1 MRQPDERPKIAD
13 PSKLRQGVSAEDFL
27 PANLTMSAMRRAA
40 EGCRGCHLYRNAT
53 QVVFGEGLVRS
64 RLMLVGEM
72 AGDGEDR
79 AGRPFVGPAGRIL
92 DQGLAEAGIDRE
104 DAYVTN
110 VVKHFKWEPKGK
122 RRLHKK
128 PNADEIRACLPWL
141 EAEIAVVRP
150 QVIVCLGATAAR
162 TLVGPSFRVSRD
174 HGRFVESPLAPSVT
188 ATLHPSAILRRPS
201 DAERR
206 QEMRRF
212 VADLRSV
219 AEVLADSKN

>member
-1 MRQPDERPKIAD
+1 VPE
-13 PSKLRQGVSAEDFL
+13 SKSL
-27 PANLTMSAMRRAA
+27 PTLQEAA
-40 EGCRGCHLYRNAT
+40 EKCQGCDLYLRAT

-72 AGDGEDR
+72 AGDEEDR

-92 DQGLAEAGIDRE
+92 DQGLEEAGIDRE

-110 VVKHFKWEPKGK
+110 VVKHFKWEPEGK

-150 QVIVCLGATAAR
+150 EVIVCLGATAAQ
-162 TLVGPSFRVSRD
+162 TLVGPSFRVTKD
-174 HGRFVESPLAPSVT
+174 HGRFVDSPLAPHVT
-188 ATLHPSAILRRPS
+188 ATLHPSAILRRPT

-212 VADLRSV
+212 VADLRGV
-219 AEVLADSKN
+219 AKVLAATRD